1 MNHNYPENILEVLRE
16 RNELEEDDT
25 SMDEYFQTISPD
37 EVFDE
42 ILEWEGII
50 GYTHEILSWIQ
61 DIYKVRLNNQLHEQ
75 SRQEFV
81 QGLGTIF
88 SAQDHMG
95 DVTGMRM
102 DENDQVTVHFRGGF
116 THHANCIMDSKIA
129 IISDILKQA
138 L

>member
-1 MNHNYPENILEVLRE
+1 MNHNYPDYVLKVLRQ
-16 RNELEEDDT
+16 RFRKSEDDT

-37 EVFDE
+37 EVFNE
-42 ILEWEGII
+42 ILEWEGLL
-50 GYTHEILSWIQ
+50 GYTHRILSWIQ

-88 SAQDHMG
+88 SAQDHME

-102 DENDQVTVHFRGGF
+102 DENDQVTVYFRGGH
-116 THHANCIMDSKIA
+116 THHANCAMDSKRA

-138 L
+138 F

>member
-1 MNHNYPENILEVLRE
+1 MNHNYPNYVLKVLRQKFGKS
-16 RNELEEDDT
+16 EDDT

-37 EVFDE
+37 EVFNE
-42 ILEWEGII
+42 ILEWEGFL
-50 GYTHEILSWIQ
+50 GYTHKILSWIQ

-75 SRQEFV
+75 GRQEFV

-102 DENDQVTVHFRGGF
+102 DENDQVTVYFRGGF

>member
-1 MNHNYPENILEVLRE
+1 MNHNYPENILEFLRE

-37 EVFDE
+37 EVFEE

>member
-102 DENDQVTVHFRGGF
+102 DENDQVTVYFRGGF

-129 IISDILKQA
+129 IISDILRQA
-138 L
+138 F

>member
-1 MNHNYPENILEVLRE
+1 MNHNYPNYVLKVLRQKFGKS
-16 RNELEEDDT
+16 EDDT

-42 ILEWEGII
+42 ILEWEGIL
-50 GYTHEILSWIQ
+50 GYTHKILSWIQ

-102 DENDQVTVHFRGGF
+102 DENDQVTVYFRGGH
-116 THHANCIMDSKIA
+116 THHANCAMDSKIA

>member
-50 GYTHEILSWIQ
+50 GYTHKILSWIQ